1 MAGPKEE
8 ILSQAIMVQFLLVAN
23 MQQKTLGGLL
33 TSRDNLMGGY
43 SKLCSTPSG
52 TAAELRC

>member
-8 ILSQAIMVQFLLVAN
+8 ILSQAIIVQFLLVAN
-23 MQQKTLGGLL
+23 MQQKTLGRLL
-33 TSRDNLMGGY
+33 TSCDDLMGGH
-43 SKLCSTPSG
+43 SKLCPTPSG